1 MIDNTT
7 VRTDNVYKITGVTLN
22 YNASQ
27 VVNFEIIRYMILE
40 TGKEEPAMTVHTERK
55 INHKRNGGV
64 NISIITEPE
73 YKMYRISFYKR

>member
-1 MIDNTT
+1 
-7 VRTDNVYKITGVTLN
+7 
-22 YNASQ
+22 
-27 VVNFEIIRYMILE
+27 MILE